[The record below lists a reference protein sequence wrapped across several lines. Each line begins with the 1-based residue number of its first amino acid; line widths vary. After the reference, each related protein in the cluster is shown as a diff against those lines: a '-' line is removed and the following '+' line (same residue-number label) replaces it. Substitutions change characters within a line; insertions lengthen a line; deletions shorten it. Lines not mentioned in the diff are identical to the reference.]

1 MSIQTKIDLPINVY
15 IEDTDA
21 YAVVFY
27 ANYIKYWERAAVKAI
42 GAANVETDDGKIF
55 GIHSANGMRYV
66 AAGTL
71 GDACVASVELLGVDE
86 NGRLAASAS
95 FNRVSDNAV
104 LCSASDLR
112 FEFTSKNTYP
122 CT

>member
-1 MSIQTKIDLPINVY
+1 MSIQTKVDLPINVY

-42 GAANVETDDGKIF
+42 GAQNVETDDGKIF

-104 LCSASDLR
+104 LLGER
-112 FEFTSKNTYP
+112 FTL
-122 CT
+122 